1 LEERKRKKKGG
12 FLSLASGTL
21 WRNPCKN
28 EKKKKKR
35 KRKRGDNQGSKKVG
49 T

>member
-28 EKKKKKR
+28 EKKEKKKKKKE
-35 KRKRGDNQGSKKVG
+35 KR
-49 T
+49 